1 MKTLPAPR
9 ESILEQLE
17 RMLVSDTFAGA
28 ERSRVLLKFL
38 VEHVLE
44 NQPDRL
50 KEYTIGSEALRRG
63 DSFDPRTDPIV
74 RAEASRLRNR
84 LQQYYATNGVAD
96 TVLITLPK
104 GSYVPQFEFRV
115 APGGKLT
122 EAGETGDVRRASV
135 WITRLVW
142 FAIGG
147 VAAGVVLGSAL
158 WVRGRARPEP
168 ETRPLEFEM
177 ELASG
182 SLSLGSDFGTDVTL
196 SPDGSRIV
204 FVVRDRDGQLR
215 LVTRGI
221 GESTARNLPG
231 TTGSRLPFSSPNGG
245 WVGFW
250 ADGKVKKTAVD
261 GGKPVVLAD
270 AADFSGA
277 SWVEDDNLIAV
288 LGQAIVRV
296 PASPGPTSVIVD
308 LQREGVYPKWPDV
321 LPGARHVLITAI
333 GPPGPNNTSIE
344 ALSLTD
350 GTRTVLLKGAT
361 FGRYR
366 DGHLVYMNQ
375 GTLFAIPF
383 DVDRLSTRGTAVPVL
398 TDVSHAPT
406 FGFGQLD
413 IARNGTLVYRRS
425 LANAPR
431 VVSWIDRA
439 GHVEPFFN
447 RPNSYLFPRLSP
459 DGRRAYPG
467 NDGRT
472 LNPGPKWRHD
482 DIGPRPCIGSY
493 DPAAGCSRQSLWCLD
508 KRWPLPRHR
517 IYEGSPL
524 GANRRAITR

>member
-1 MKTLPAPR
+1 MSST
-9 ESILEQLE
+9 S
-17 RMLVSDTFAGA
+17 V
-28 ERSRVLLKFL
+28 
-38 VEHVLE
+38 E

-50 KEYTIGSEALRRG
+50 KEYTIGSEALGRG

-84 LQQYYATNGVAD
+84 LQRSYATNGVAD

-135 WITRLVW
+135 WINRLVW

-215 LVTRGI
+215 LVTRGV
-221 GESTARNLPG
+221 GESTARDLPG

-250 ADGKVKKTAVD
+250 ADGKIKKTAVD

-288 LGQAIVRV
+288 VGQAIVRV

-333 GPPGPNNTSIE
+333 GPPGPNNASIE

-406 FGFGQLD
+406 FGFAQLD

-447 RPNSYLFPRLSP
+447 RPDSYLFPRLSP
-459 DGRRAYPG
+459 DGRRAYLAMTDARV
-467 NDGRT
+467 N
-472 LNPGPKWRHD
+472 
-482 DIGPRPCIGSY
+482 
-493 DPAAGCSRQSLWCLD
+493 PAAKVAAR
-508 KRWPLPRHR
+508 RHR
-517 IYEGSPL
+517 SSTLHRIE
-524 GANRRAITR
+524 